1 MNVISFKNTVLFKR
15 GVWFSAAAL
24 IAFVAAPSIID
35 GSLRQDPLPGAFAIG
50 ILAACLL
57 YFFWK
62 TQIHRLADEVLEGQ
76 EHLKVRRGST
86 EHVIPWSS
94 VASVELAM
102 FSGIPRITIR
112 LRDLRSFGARIEF
125 LPQASLWSN
134 LGAVKRLVSNLSDR
148 AKLVNK

>member
-86 EHVIPWSS
+86 ELVIPWSS

-148 AKLVNK
+148 AKLVDK

>member
-1 MNVISFKNTVLFKR
+1 
-15 GVWFSAAAL
+15 
-24 IAFVAAPSIID
+24 
-35 GSLRQDPLPGAFAIG
+35 LRQDPLPGAFAIG

-86 EHVIPWSS
+86 ELVIPWSS

-148 AKLVNK
+148 AKLVDK